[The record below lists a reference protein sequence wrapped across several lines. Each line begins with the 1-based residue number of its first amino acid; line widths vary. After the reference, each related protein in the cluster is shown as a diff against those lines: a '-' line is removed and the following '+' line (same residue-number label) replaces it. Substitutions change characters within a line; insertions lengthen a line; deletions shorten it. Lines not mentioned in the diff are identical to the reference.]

1 MIFETKKNHIMRMEF
16 EENIILSLGFS
27 ISYLG
32 KENSYTIPTKE
43 KGTFFLFQKD
53 GSLFVQDEYD
63 TIKLKKIK
71 DIEELENIVKLFC

>member
-1 MIFETKKNHIMRMEF
+1 MIFETKNNHSMLMQF
-16 EENIILSLGFS
+16 DENTILTMGFS

-43 KGTFFLFQKD
+43 KGTSFLFQKD

-63 TIKLKKIK
+63 TIKLKKVK
-71 DIEELENIVKLFC
+71 DIEELGDIVRLFC